1 MSEELRQAPRQRQRG
16 RNAHSRWRVRNTQ
29 WRVVALSAPT
39 HWPYCEPP
47 QPLPLPLLS
56 RVGIRR
62 STVVISAVIA
72 FVLAGL
78 YAADRVLTQA
88 ALGRL
93 QVTAAGSAALVES
106 FLTQRADALAALR
119 AVHADRQT
127 FAHRGALLEYT
138 TALGD
143 FLPGISRLWIAD
155 SSGLIVD
162 DVVIGRG
169 ERLPPM
175 DMDTIAVMGLSTL
188 ARQARLTS
196 HPLISRPGQLFRD
209 KPGVIVMMPLCS
221 GQRQTCSGFV
231 AELLPADGFLVAAL
245 RAPHTGQSRL
255 AIIAGTDTVAFRD
268 GMGVRTN
275 AETTVPFRAPNGT
288 EWRLVLAQESTVG
301 STRILLWTIGLAAL
315 VALAWGMMRDRRE
328 ASQAA
333 ERSRELERLSTEALR
348 ANRAK
353 SEFLAN
359 VSHELRTPLNAI
371 VGFVDLLRDGVYGE
385 LGPRQVAPVDRI
397 AASAGHLRHLVD
409 QVLDIAK
416 MAAGRLEVHQESVDL
431 RPFVFDVAT
440 EVEPLV
446 SEKQL
451 SISMT
456 IPATLPR
463 VRTDPA
469 HLRQILL
476 NLIGNAVKYT
486 PGGSIN
492 VRARFL
498 DAVVPGDIGTPTLA
512 ELRTRS
518 PDPAKPWIAL
528 QVVDTGMGIAPSDQ
542 ARVFEEFEQV
552 NAGPRGDSM
561 QRGTGLG
568 LPISRR
574 LARLLGG
581 EITLQSELG
590 KGATFTV
597 WLPVNPADIR
607 MAVARTTTPTGSRI
621 ITP

>member
-1 MSEELRQAPRQRQRG
+1 M
-16 RNAHSRWRVRNTQ
+16 T
-29 WRVVALSAPT
+29 
-39 HWPYCEPP
+39 
-47 QPLPLPLLS
+47 LLS
-56 RVGIRR
+56 PLVPFLSRFGIRR

-72 FVLAGL
+72 FVLAGI

-88 ALGRL
+88 ARGRL
-93 QVTAAGSAALVES
+93 QVTAAGSAAMVES
-106 FLTQRADALAALR
+106 FLAQRADALAALR
-119 AVHADRQT
+119 AIYADRQ
-127 FAHRGALLEYT
+127 AAGHRTALSEYT
-138 TALGD
+138 IALGD
-143 FLPGISRLWIAD
+143 FLPGIRRLWIAD
-155 SSGLIVD
+155 SSGRIVD
-162 DVVIGRG
+162 EMAITGGD
-169 ERLPPM
+169 RLPPV
-175 DMDTIAVMGLSTL
+175 DLDTVTALGLTKL
-188 ARQARLTS
+188 AQQARATA
-196 HPLISRPGQLFRD
+196 HPLISRPGRLFGDRL
-209 KPGVIVMMPLCS
+209 GIVVMMPLC
-221 GQRQTCSGFV
+221 GGERHLCSGFV
-231 AELLPADGFLVAAL
+231 AALLSSDAFLAAAL
-245 RAPHTGQSRL
+245 RAPHTEESRL
-255 AIIAGTDTVAFRD
+255 TILAGRDTVAFRD
-268 GMGVRTN
+268 
-275 AETTVPFRAPNGT
+275 ETAGGSLVQTVVPFRAPDGR
-288 EWRLVLAQESTVG
+288 EWRLALAKESTVG
-301 STRILLWTIGLAAL
+301 VTRVLLWTVGLAAL
-315 VALAWGMMRDRRE
+315 AALAWGMMRDRRE
-328 ASQAA
+328 ALQAA

-397 AASAGHLRHLVD
+397 AASAGHLRQLVD

-440 EVEPLV
+440 EIEPLV

-456 IPATLPR
+456 ISATLPR

-486 PGGSIN
+486 PSGSIQ
-492 VRARFL
+492 VKARFL
-498 DAVVPGDIGTPTLA
+498 DGVASAPGTTPSGSDLQA
-512 ELRTRS
+512 RA
-518 PDPAKPWIAL
+518 PDPSRPWIAL
-528 QVVDTGMGIAPSDQ
+528 QVNDTGIGIAPADH

-581 EITLQSELG
+581 EITVQSELG

-597 WLPVNPADIR
+597 WLPVNRADIR
-607 MAVARTTTPTGSRI
+607 LPSPRPTTPTGARI
-621 ITP
+621 ITPDR

>member
-1 MSEELRQAPRQRQRG
+1 MPF
-16 RNAHSRWRVRNTQ
+16 
-29 WRVVALSAPT
+29 
-39 HWPYCEPP
+39 
-47 QPLPLPLLS
+47 LS
-56 RVGIRR
+56 RIGIRR
-62 STVVISAVIA
+62 STVVIGAVIA
-72 FVLAGL
+72 FVLAGI

-88 ALGRL
+88 AGGRL
-93 QVTAAGSAALVES
+93 QVTAAGSAAMVES

-119 AVHADRQT
+119 AVYADRR
-127 FAHRGALLEYT
+127 AAGHPAALAEYT

-143 FLPGISRLWIAD
+143 FLPGIRRLWIAD
-155 SSGLIVD
+155 SSGRIVD
-162 DVVIGRG
+162 DVAVAGA
-169 ERLPPM
+169 ERLPAI
-175 DMDTIAVMGLSTL
+175 DMDTLAVMGLSDL
-188 ARQARLTS
+188 ARQARLTA
-196 HPLISRPGQLFRD
+196 HPLVSRPGQIFDDR
-209 KPGVIVMMPLCS
+209 PGVVVVMPLCN
-221 GQRQTCSGFV
+221 GPRRVCSGFV
-231 AELLPADGFLVAAL
+231 AALLSGESFLTAAL
-245 RAPHTGQSRL
+245 RAPRTEQSRI
-255 AIIAGTDTVAFRD
+255 AIFAGADTVAFRD
-268 GMGVRTN
+268 ATGGGSV
-275 AETTVPFRAPNGT
+275 AETTVAFRAPDGG
-288 EWRLVLAQESTVG
+288 EWRLALAQRSTVG

-315 VALAWGMMRDRRE
+315 AALAWGMVRDRRE

-385 LGPRQVAPVDRI
+385 LGPRQIAPVDRI

-440 EVEPLV
+440 EIEPLV

-451 SISMT
+451 GISMT
-456 IPATLPR
+456 ISSTLPR

-486 PGGSIN
+486 PSGSIQ

-498 DAVVPGDIGTPTLA
+498 DGLVPGDAVTPTSS
-512 ELRTRS
+512 ELRARS
-518 PDPAKPWIAL
+518 PDPSRPWVAL
-528 QVVDTGMGIAPSDQ
+528 QVTDTGIGIAPADH

-597 WLPVNPADIR
+597 WIPVNPADVR
-607 MAVARTTTPTGSRI
+607 VTSSRPTTPSGSRI
-621 ITP
+621 ITPER

>member
-1 MSEELRQAPRQRQRG
+1 MR
-16 RNAHSRWRVRNTQ
+16 
-29 WRVVALSAPT
+29 APT
-39 HWPYCEPP
+39 VEHSPSPVVP
-47 QPLPLPLLS
+47 FLPGI
-56 RVGIRR
+56 GIRR
-62 STVVISAVIA
+62 STVVIAAVIA
-72 FVLAGL
+72 FVLAGI

-88 ALGRL
+88 AQGRL
-93 QVTAAGSAALVES
+93 QVTAAGSAAMVES
-106 FLTQRADALAALR
+106 FLAQRADALAALR
-119 AVHADRQT
+119 AVYADRR
-127 FAHRGALLEYT
+127 ASGHRAALAEYA

-143 FLPGISRLWIAD
+143 FLPGIRRLWIAD
-155 SSGLIVD
+155 SSGQIVD
-162 DVVIGRG
+162 DIAIAGG
-169 ERLPPM
+169 ERLPPT
-175 DMDTIAVMGLSTL
+175 DMDTVAAMGLSEL
-188 ARQARLTS
+188 ARRARSTM
-196 HPLISRPGQLFRD
+196 HPLLSRPGKILGDR
-209 KPGVIVMMPLCS
+209 PGVVIMMPLCS
-221 GQRQTCSGFV
+221 GPRSGCSGFV
-231 AELLPADGFLVAAL
+231 AALLSSEAFLAAAM
-245 RAPHTGQSRL
+245 RAPHTESSRVAIL
-255 AIIAGTDTVAFRD
+255 ARGDTIAFRD
-268 GMGVRTN
+268 ATVGGPVMQ
-275 AETTVPFRAPNGT
+275 TTVSFRAPDGSM
-288 EWRLVLAQESTVG
+288 WRLALAQESTVG
-301 STRILLWTIGLAAL
+301 STRAMLWTIGLAAL
-315 VALAWGMMRDRRE
+315 AALAWGMVRDRRE

-371 VGFVDLLRDGVYGE
+371 VGFVDQLRDGVYGE
-385 LGPRQVAPVDRI
+385 LGPRQIPPVDRI

-431 RPFVFDVAT
+431 RPFVFDIAT
-440 EVEPLV
+440 EVEPLI

-456 IPATLPR
+456 ISATLPR

-486 PGGSIN
+486 PSGSIQ
-492 VRARFL
+492 VRARFVDGL
-498 DAVVPGDIGTPTLA
+498 VPGDTGTPVNS
-512 ELRTRS
+512 ELRSRS
-518 PDPAKPWIAL
+518 PDPTRPWIAL
-528 QVVDTGMGIAPSDQ
+528 QVTDTGIGISPADHV
-542 ARVFEEFEQV
+542 RIFDEFEQV
-552 NAGPRGDSM
+552 NAGPRGDSA

-607 MAVARTTTPTGSRI
+607 VVPPRHTTPTG
-621 ITP
+621 TPVVAPDR

>member
-1 MSEELRQAPRQRQRG
+1 VPF
-16 RNAHSRWRVRNTQ
+16 
-29 WRVVALSAPT
+29 
-39 HWPYCEPP
+39 
-47 QPLPLPLLS
+47 LS
-56 RVGIRR
+56 RIGIRR

-72 FVLAGL
+72 FVLAGI

-88 ALGRL
+88 ARGRL
-93 QVTAAGSAALVES
+93 QVTAAGSGAMVES
-106 FLTQRADALAALR
+106 FLAQRADALAALR
-119 AVHADRQT
+119 AVYADRR
-127 FAHRGALLEYT
+127 AAGHPAALSEYT
-138 TALGD
+138 IALGD
-143 FLPGISRLWIAD
+143 FLPGIRRLWIAD
-155 SSGLIVD
+155 SSGRIVD
-162 DVVIGRG
+162 DVAITGG
-169 ERLPPM
+169 KRLPPI
-175 DMDTIAVMGLSTL
+175 DMDTLGVMGLGKL
-188 ARQARLTS
+188 AQQARLTA
-196 HPLISRPGQLFRD
+196 HPLVSRPGQLFGDR
-209 KPGVIVMMPLCS
+209 PGVVVMMPLCS
-221 GQRQTCSGFV
+221 GPRRVCSGFV
-231 AELLPADGFLVAAL
+231 AALLSGDAFLSAAL
-245 RAPHTGQSRL
+245 RAPHTEDSRIAIL
-255 AIIAGTDTVAFRD
+255 AGRDTVAYRD
-268 GMGVRTN
+268 EAGTGPLAQTSV
-275 AETTVPFRAPNGT
+275 AFRAPDGAV
-288 EWRLVLAQESTVG
+288 WRLVLAQRSAVG
-301 STRILLWTIGLAAL
+301 STRALLWTVGLAAL
-315 VALAWGMMRDRRE
+315 AALAWGMVRDRRE

-397 AASAGHLRHLVD
+397 AASAGHLRQLVD

-440 EVEPLV
+440 EIEPLV

-486 PGGSIN
+486 PAGSIL

-498 DAVVPGDIGTPTLA
+498 DGLVPGDAVTPSTS
-512 ELRTRS
+512 ELRARS
-518 PDPAKPWIAL
+518 PDPGRPWIAL
-528 QVVDTGMGIAPSDQ
+528 QVADTGIGIAPADHV
-542 ARVFEEFEQV
+542 RIFEEFEQV
-552 NAGPRGDSM
+552 NAGPRGDSV

-597 WLPVNPADIR
+597 WLPINPADIR
-607 MAVARTTTPTGSRI
+607 IGSSRPTTPTGARI
-621 ITP
+621 ITPER

>member
-1 MSEELRQAPRQRQRG
+1 LPFF
-16 RNAHSRWRVRNTQ
+16 SRIG
-29 WRVVALSAPT
+29 L
-39 HWPYCEPP
+39 
-47 QPLPLPLLS
+47 
-56 RVGIRR
+56 RR
-62 STVVISAVIA
+62 STVVIGAVIA
-72 FVLAGL
+72 FVLAGI

-88 ALGRL
+88 ASGRL
-93 QVTAAGSAALVES
+93 QVTAAGAAAMVES
-106 FLTQRADALAALR
+106 FVAQRADALAALR
-119 AVHADRQT
+119 AVYADRR
-127 FAHRGALLEYT
+127 AAGHPAALAEYT
-138 TALGD
+138 IALGD
-143 FLPGISRLWIAD
+143 FLPGIRRLWIAD
-155 SSGLIVD
+155 SSGHIVD
-162 DVVIGRG
+162 DVAVTGG
-169 ERLPPM
+169 ERLPAI
-175 DMDTIAVMGLSTL
+175 DMDTLEVMGLSEL
-188 ARQARLTS
+188 ARQSRFTA
-196 HPLISRPGQLFRD
+196 HPLISRPGQIFGDR
-209 KPGVIVMMPLCS
+209 PGIVVMMPLCS
-221 GQRQTCSGFV
+221 GPRRVCSGFV
-231 AELLPADGFLVAAL
+231 AALLSSDAFLAAAL
-245 RAPHTGQSRL
+245 RAPHTGQSRIAIL
-255 AIIAGTDTVAFRD
+255 AGSDTVAFRD
-268 GMGVRTN
+268 ETGGGSV
-275 AETTVPFRAPNGT
+275 AATTVAFRAPDGGQ
-288 EWRLVLAQESTVG
+288 WRLALAQESTIG
-301 STRILLWTIGLAAL
+301 STRVLLWTVGLAAL
-315 VALAWGMMRDRRE
+315 AALAWGMMRDRRE
-328 ASQAA
+328 ASQAT

-440 EVEPLV
+440 EIEPLV

-451 SISMT
+451 GISMT
-456 IPATLPR
+456 ISSTLPR

-486 PGGSIN
+486 PAGSIQ
-492 VRARFL
+492 VKARFL
-498 DAVVPGDIGTPTLA
+498 DGLVPGDAPTPTSS
-512 ELRTRS
+512 ELRARS
-518 PDPAKPWIAL
+518 PDPSRPWVAL
-528 QVVDTGMGIAPSDQ
+528 QVIDTGIGIAPVDHT
-542 ARVFEEFEQV
+542 RVFEEFEQV
-552 NAGPRGDSM
+552 NAGPRGDSA

-597 WLPVNPADIR
+597 WIPVNPADIR
-607 MAVARTTTPTGSRI
+607 VTVPRHTTPTSLPA
-621 ITP
+621 ITPER

>member
-1 MSEELRQAPRQRQRG
+1 VPF
-16 RNAHSRWRVRNTQ
+16 
-29 WRVVALSAPT
+29 
-39 HWPYCEPP
+39 
-47 QPLPLPLLS
+47 LS

-72 FVLAGL
+72 FVLAGI

-88 ALGRL
+88 AVGRL
-93 QVTAAGSAALVES
+93 QVTAAGSAAMVES
-106 FLTQRADALAALR
+106 FMSQRADALAALR
-119 AVHADRQT
+119 AVYAERAT
-127 FAHRGALLEYT
+127 TGHREALAEYT
-138 TALGD
+138 VALGD
-143 FLPGISRLWIAD
+143 FLPGIRRLWIAD
-155 SSGLIVD
+155 SSGRIID
-162 DVVIGRG
+162 DVAMTGG
-169 ERLPPM
+169 DRLPAI
-175 DMDTIAVMGLSTL
+175 DMDTLAAMGLNEL
-188 ARQARLTS
+188 AAEARTTGR
-196 HPLISRPGQLFRD
+196 PLVSRPGTLFGDR
-209 KPGVIVMMPLCS
+209 PGVVIMMPLCS
-221 GQRQTCSGFV
+221 GPRRACSGFV
-231 AELLPADGFLVAAL
+231 AALLSADAFLAAAM
-245 RAPHTGQSRL
+245 RAPHTEQSHLTILDGNDTVVVRDE
-255 AIIAGTDTVAFRD
+255 AGTGQLERTEVAFRAPD
-268 GMGVRTN
+268 G
-275 AETTVPFRAPNGT
+275 GT
-288 EWRLVLAQESTVG
+288 WRLALAQQSTIRA
-301 STRILLWTIGLAAL
+301 TRTMLWSIGLAAL
-315 VALAWGMMRDRRE
+315 AALAWGMMRDRRE

-486 PGGSIN
+486 PAGSIN
-492 VRARFL
+492 VRGRFL
-498 DAVVPGDIGTPTLA
+498 DSLVPGDTVTPTA
-512 ELRTRS
+512 SELRARS
-518 PDPAKPWIAL
+518 PDPSRPWIAL
-528 QVVDTGMGIAPSDQ
+528 QVIDTGIGIAPADQ

-581 EITLQSELG
+581 EITLQSEAG
-590 KGATFTV
+590 KGSTFTV

-607 MAVARTTTPTGSRI
+607 VMPPRTTTPTGSRI
-621 ITP
+621 ITPQR